1 MCARGRPPGKNAHA
15 QKCNS
20 PTNPTPPPP
29 SPWTRTGATDQASG
43 RVPGG
48 WGATAHLGPGP
59 AGGRIARAR
68 RESPDDD
75 PARVPA
81 RASCN
86 APVRLRLFGP
96 VRSPPAK
103 GAAHAR
109 HPHTLFALARA
120 PCTAPPAARASLQPN
135 SRGLVTAPMQPSAV
149 SPRQLRRGST
159 RLNLRA
165 TYPKHI
171 HMAAFP
177 PLNSRLQLNPSLRP
191 DSSLQPNSFL
201 KLSSLLQLNSDGMVT
216 AGHDSRRSGTCR
228 HTACQESPQ
237 QSTSRP

>member
-86 APVRLRLFGP
+86 APVGLRLFGP
-96 VRSPPAK
+96 VRLLPAAGAGVASSHRVRPRK
-103 GAAHAR
+103 GALHGPTCGPCLPAAEFSWAGNCPNAAIGRLSQAAPPRLDSPQLACHVPQTHTHGGLSTAQFPFTAQPLPAAR
-109 HPHTLFALARA
+109 LLSSAEFLSEAKF
-120 PCTAPPAARASLQPN
+120 PPAAEFR
-135 SRGLVTAPMQPSAV
+135 
-149 SPRQLRRGST
+149 
-159 RLNLRA
+159 
-165 TYPKHI
+165 
-171 HMAAFP
+171 
-177 PLNSRLQLNPSLRP
+177 
-191 DSSLQPNSFL
+191 
-201 KLSSLLQLNSDGMVT
+201 
-216 AGHDSRRSGTCR
+216 
-228 HTACQESPQ
+228 
-237 QSTSRP
+237 

>member
-86 APVRLRLFGP
+86 APVGLRLFGP
-96 VRSPPAK
+96 VRLLPAAGAGVASSHRVRPRK
-103 GAAHAR
+103 GALHGPTCGPCLPAAEFSWAGRDDARTPTTIQRGYRHAR
-109 HPHTLFALARA
+109 
-120 PCTAPPAARASLQPN
+120 AA
-135 SRGLVTAPMQPSAV
+135 
-149 SPRQLRRGST
+149 T
-159 RLNLRA
+159 RLSGSG
-165 TYPKHI
+165 
-171 HMAAFP
+171 FP
-177 PLNSRLQLNPSLRP
+177 GPSVHR
-191 DSSLQPNSFL
+191 
-201 KLSSLLQLNSDGMVT
+201 
-216 AGHDSRRSGTCR
+216 
-228 HTACQESPQ
+228 
-237 QSTSRP
+237 